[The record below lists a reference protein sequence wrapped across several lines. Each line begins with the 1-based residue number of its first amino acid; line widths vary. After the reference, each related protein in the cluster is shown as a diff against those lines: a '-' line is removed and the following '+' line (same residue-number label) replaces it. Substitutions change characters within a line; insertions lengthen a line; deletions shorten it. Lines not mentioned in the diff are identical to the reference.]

1 MLKGITTKKRK
12 GRGKKKKRDT
22 GQEETP
28 EILSAFPPLDF
39 CTCLYFRS
47 EHSSGDG
54 PVSPGD
60 KFSKVFGLQ
69 VGKLLKAPKIFQV
82 NIHFEIPVHTISTQ
96 KRKKAT
102 SSTLIQKHVIF
113 KTFPHRLKFDDI

>member
-1 MLKGITTKKRK
+1 MQKTHAICEFLQNIKKIHSILKGITTKKRK
-12 GRGKKKKRDT
+12 GRGKKRDT

-54 PVSPGD
+54 PVYLGD
-60 KFSKVFGLQ
+60 KFSKRFWV
-69 VGKLLKAPKIFQV
+69 
-82 NIHFEIPVHTISTQ
+82 
-96 KRKKAT
+96 T
-102 SSTLIQKHVIF
+102 SR
-113 KTFPHRLKFDDI
+113 KTFKSP